1 MKTPGFSFASFV
13 VARRW
18 WIIAGWLTL
27 AVLVIPSASRVE
39 ERLEVAASVPG
50 SESAHVQALIA
61 SRFPAAFPSYAVVVI
76 TGGVSPSS
84 PDGRAILVAVRDG
97 VAKLPFVSR
106 TLSYLDAP
114 DGAFVGANGETYIV
128 VGLEARGRRPDALVP
143 PLRAA
148 TKSVESDLRE
158 RFPTLALRWTG
169 EIVLNFDLRKVSAAQ
184 ARGAERRVLPITAIL
199 LVLAFGAVAAAIMPV
214 VAGAVSIS
222 LALGAAVLF
231 TNFWPLSLLLQ
242 NVVAMLGLGL
252 GIDYALLVVGRFRE
266 GLLEGMSSGAAASEA
281 ARRAGHTI
289 ALSGASVAI
298 AFAALLIVPVNEIRS
313 IAIGGLLVILFAMLL
328 ATSLLP
334 ALLSIIGV
342 RINAGRI
349 RSSRRK
355 TPAGIGAKPEIG
367 APSERWRRWGRFV
380 CAHPVAVLLLASAP
394 LAAIAYQTT
403 RLTSDLPRGDWLPR
417 DMESSQALRT
427 LSAMKTSG
435 IVNAV
440 RVVVEFP
447 RTSTWDSPTG
457 WQALRRASERL
468 TADPRVARVRSFTTV
483 TGLVS
488 PNLELL
494 ARIPA
499 DVRGSMAS
507 SDGRLAL
514 IEVLP
519 SEAAGVRGAN
529 DLVRRLR
536 EMPPVQLTG
545 LPNTAVLVGG
555 LPALNVDYERSTL
568 GHFRSIVFTVVAVT
582 LVSLLVGFRSAL
594 IAIKAVALNLF
605 SVAVAFGAVVLVFQD
620 GHGIRA
626 LGLDSAL
633 GGTFP
638 AIPLIVFCVVFGLSM
653 DYEVFLVARIA
664 EARAAGMGE
673 DDSIVEGLARTGGLI
688 SSAASIMIAVFAAFM
703 LGDFVLIK
711 ILGFALS
718 VAVLVDATVMRLA
731 VGPALLSLGGRW
743 NWWPGKTYL
752 LVRSLPNIQVHNS
765 DGRLNAPAQSV
776 S

>member
-1 MKTPGFSFASFV
+1 
-13 VARRW
+13 
-18 WIIAGWLTL
+18 
-27 AVLVIPSASRVE
+27 
-39 ERLEVAASVPG
+39 
-50 SESAHVQALIA
+50 
-61 SRFPAAFPSYAVVVI
+61 
-76 TGGVSPSS
+76 
-84 PDGRAILVAVRDG
+84 
-97 VAKLPFVSR
+97 
-106 TLSYLDAP
+106 
-114 DGAFVGANGETYIV
+114 
-128 VGLEARGRRPDALVP
+128 
-143 PLRAA
+143 
-148 TKSVESDLRE
+148 
-158 RFPTLALRWTG
+158 
-169 EIVLNFDLRKVSAAQ
+169 
-184 ARGAERRVLPITAIL
+184 
-199 LVLAFGAVAAAIMPV
+199 
-214 VAGAVSIS
+214 
-222 LALGAAVLF
+222 
-231 TNFWPLSLLLQ
+231 
-242 NVVAMLGLGL
+242 
-252 GIDYALLVVGRFRE
+252 
-266 GLLEGMSSGAAASEA
+266 
-281 ARRAGHTI
+281 
-289 ALSGASVAI
+289 
-298 AFAALLIVPVNEIRS
+298 
-313 IAIGGLLVILFAMLL
+313 
-328 ATSLLP
+328 
-334 ALLSIIGV
+334 
-342 RINAGRI
+342 
-349 RSSRRK
+349 
-355 TPAGIGAKPEIG
+355 
-367 APSERWRRWGRFV
+367 
-380 CAHPVAVLLLASAP
+380 
-394 LAAIAYQTT
+394 
-403 RLTSDLPRGDWLPR
+403 
-417 DMESSQALRT
+417 
-427 LSAMKTSG
+427 
-435 IVNAV
+435 
-440 RVVVEFP
+440 
-447 RTSTWDSPTG
+447 
-457 WQALRRASERL
+457 
-468 TADPRVARVRSFTTV
+468 
-483 TGLVS
+483 LVS

-568 GHFRSIVFTVVAVT
+568 GHFKSIVLTVVAVT